1 MLLSRF
7 TSAFLIQFQGM
18 VLCTDPKD
26 SKILTIHVVTQ
37 LSHTF
42 VLRYSFPDANLY
54 PAKTSAPPGE
64 GVETWTQA
72 ISFHLASFDSRH
84 NLGGLALAK
93 TWGLARSPVG
103 GFVAACITLHPKGMI
118 EYVTHNNESCRVV
131 FGVEQELLEHFVQLG
146 EGGTKPGILDRMFN
160 TRPL

>member
-1 MLLSRF
+1 
-7 TSAFLIQFQGM
+7 M
-18 VLCTDPKD
+18 VLCADPKD

-42 VLRYSFPDANLY
+42 VLRYSFPEANLY
-54 PAKTSAPPGE
+54 SAKTSALP
-64 GVETWTQA
+64 VEDDESWTQA

-84 NLGGLALAK
+84 NLGSLALAK

-131 FGVEQELLEHFVQLG
+131 FGMEQELLEYLVQLG
-146 EGGTKPGILDRMFN
+146 EGGAKLGILDRMLN